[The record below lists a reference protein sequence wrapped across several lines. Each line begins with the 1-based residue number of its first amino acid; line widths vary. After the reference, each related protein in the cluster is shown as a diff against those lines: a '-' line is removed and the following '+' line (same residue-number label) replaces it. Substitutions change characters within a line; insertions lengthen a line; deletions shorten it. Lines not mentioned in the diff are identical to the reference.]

1 MASLVDKS
9 LIAAASN
16 ALAHSTQAE
25 VGADFQLADLRAM
38 AQQAVQRAD
47 RDTATVRP
55 VFEDGKSGHDY
66 ARQFVQWREKPPVMS
81 AVLLAA
87 AEALKLE
94 GDDPAVMAAAM
105 ASFAADVPLNNAYH
119 DNSHFRE
126 VTAMVAVYC
135 KVNQQLAAQGVAGA
149 TPLSSSDMAK
159 CVLAA
164 MGHDLLHNG
173 GGNTVDGVHQQYR
186 LEDRAIAAI
195 DPFMKLAGMSDAD
208 RLEVATLIRVTD
220 VSAPKGGMSP
230 HKVLRKLM
238 AGEPV
243 DVPPELQSIASDAR
257 LRNMA
262 ALMSD
267 ADLAPSA
274 ATNYI
279 TSRRQLHRVSAE
291 NPALPATDQS
301 LSGFLSFVVEKEFV
315 SPAARYLSQSSLD
328 GIVHKMTDRL
338 AVEKP
343 TIAAIAAL
351 QPPKSPK
358 P

>member
-1 MASLVDKS
+1 MATQVDKS
-9 LIAAASN
+9 LIAAAN
-16 ALAHSTQAE
+16 NVLAHATQAD
-25 VGADFQLADLRAM
+25 VGDDFALSDLRTM
-38 AQQAVQRAD
+38 AQQAIARLDAD
-47 RDTATVRP
+47 VAAVAP
-55 VFEDGKSGHDY
+55 VFAKDHSGHDY
-66 ARQFVQWREKPPVMS
+66 ARQFIKWREQPPAML
-81 AVLLAA
+81 AVLLASA
-87 AEALKLE
+87 QELKL
-94 GDDPAVMAAAM
+94 DAADPAMVAAAL

-126 VTAMVAVYC
+126 VTAMMAVYC
-135 KVNQQLAAQGVAGA
+135 MVNQQVAAQGAPNVVA
-149 TPLSSSDMAK
+149 LSSADMAK

-195 DPFMKLAGMSDAD
+195 DPFMKLAGMSDDD
-208 RLEVATLIRVTD
+208 RAEVATMIRVTD
-220 VSAPKGGMSP
+220 VSAPKGGISP

-243 DVPPELQSIASDAR
+243 DVPPELQAIASDAR

-291 NPALPATDQS
+291 NPALPPTDQS
-301 LSGFLSFVVEKEFV
+301 LSGFLSFVVEKEFT
-315 SPAARYLSQSSLD
+315 SPAARQLSQGSLD
-328 GIVHKMTDRL
+328 DIVSKMNGRL

-343 TIAAIAAL
+343 TIAAL
-351 QPPKSPK
+351 TSRPPPKP
-358 P
+358 

>member
-1 MASLVDKS
+1 MVTPVDKS
-9 LIAAASN
+9 LIAAASHMLSH
-16 ALAHSTQAE
+16 ATQDD

-38 AQQAVQRAD
+38 AQQALSRIDAD
-47 RDTATVRP
+47 TTAVAP
-55 VFEDGKSGHDY
+55 VFGDGKNGHDY
-66 ARQFVQWREKPPVMS
+66 ARQFVKWREQPPAMS

-87 AEALKLE
+87 ADALKL
-94 GDDPAVMAAAM
+94 DAADPAVMAAAL

-126 VTAMVAVYC
+126 VTTMMAVYC
-135 KVNQQLAAQGVAGA
+135 KVNQHLATQGVDGVSA
-149 TPLSSSDMAK
+149 LSSADMAK

-208 RLEVATLIRVTD
+208 RAEVATMIRVTD
-220 VSAPKGGMSP
+220 VSAPKGGISP

-243 DVPPELQSIASDAR
+243 EVPPELQSIAADAR
-257 LRNMA
+257 LRTMA

-301 LSGFLSFVVEKEFV
+301 LSGFLSFVVEKEFT
-315 SPAARYLSQSSLD
+315 SPAARHLSQGSLD
-328 GIVHKMTDRL
+328 DIVHKMNGRL

-343 TIAAIAAL
+343 TIAAL
-351 QPPKSPK
+351 TSRPPPKP
-358 P
+358 